1 MKHTGSPLAQI
12 GVILPLAF
20 HRLGVKAAEAL
31 RLRPKPD
38 PPISLEDFQA
48 RLREVLKALPQGV
61 VEEYAFYY
69 LPGDRPPWTDTKIDL
84 DAGEEVTTIAAG
96 RVYLSRF
103 FDVFVEPQF
112 QLWSRVGEEGP
123 IFNGTRNTNTFRAES
138 KGPLHLA
145 GVFPGEWGDPSGKLG
160 TPEKEFKGVQGGMSV
175 LVIRW
180 KVDALRGL
188 KQMAAQGDVESLIAG
203 EIERLENPPKQP
215 EGWNFLWFLG
225 RSEIYRDA
233 AEDDDGRKILQ
244 CRTHKNVSI
253 IQHDAEMPLTPDV
266 RLQWSWKVDEL
277 PSERSEITVPTHDY
291 MSIAVEFDNGQD
303 LTYYWSATLPP
314 ETVYRCPLPTWKDR
328 ETHVV
333 IRSGR
338 EGLGQ
343 WLDESRSVHADCLE
357 AYGEA
362 PAKIVRV
369 WLIANS
375 LLQRKHGAC
384 DYADIRL
391 VGNGNSF
398 TID

>member
-1 MKHTGSPLAQI
+1 MKRTGSPLAQI
-12 GVILPLAF
+12 GVILPLAL
-20 HRLGVKAAEAL
+20 HRLRVKAAEAL
-31 RLRPKPD
+31 KLREPAD
-38 PPISLEDFQA
+38 PPVSLEAFQG
-48 RLREVLKALPQGV
+48 RLREALKALPQGV
-61 VEEYAFYY
+61 VESSGFYY
-69 LPGDRPPWTDTKIDL
+69 LPGDRPPWTDTKLDL
-84 DAGEEVTTIAAG
+84 EDGEEVTTIAAG

-103 FDVFVEPQF
+103 FDVFVEPRF
-112 QLWSRVGEEGP
+112 QLWTRVGEEGP
-123 IFNGTRNTNTFRAES
+123 IFNGTRDTNTFRVE
-138 KGPLHLA
+138 KGGRLYLG
-145 GVFPGEWGDPSGKLG
+145 GVFPGEWGDPSGELG

-188 KQMAAQGDVESLIAG
+188 KQLAAHGDFEGLIAG
-203 EIERLENPPKQP
+203 EIDRLEQPPKPP
-215 EGWNFLWFLG
+215 EDWSFLWFLG

-233 AEDDDGRKILQ
+233 TDEEDRKRIE

-253 IQHDAEMPLTPDV
+253 LQHEAEMPLTPDV

-314 ETVYRCPLPTWKDR
+314 ETVFRCPLPTWKDR

-333 IRSGR
+333 IRSGS
-338 EGLGQ
+338 EGLGR
-343 WLDESRSVHADCLE
+343 WLEESRNVHADCLE

-362 PAKIVRV
+362 PARIVRV

-391 VGNGNSF
+391 VSDDQ
-398 TID
+398 TIEVS